1 MKLSNLLVPTDFSD
15 QASAT
20 LHYALLLAKETG
32 AVLHVLNSYYIPI
45 NTIETDYVADQAI
58 WLEQSRQRALEE
70 MQLLEERYLKESGV
84 IYETHVH
91 PGPDMGDINETIRE
105 KKIDLVVMGT
115 QHGGDLEHFF
125 GELYTHA
132 IRHAKAPVL
141 LVPET
146 SAYVRPQQVVFTTDL
161 KPLENQAP
169 LENLAGILANFNPQL
184 TMLHVHKAG
193 EEPEEKQKD
202 EFKELSANLASFSP
216 RLVLV
221 EADDIQ
227 DGILGYAKQAHT
239 DWLVAISHNY
249 GLLEGLFHS
258 SHTKKLAR
266 QTPVPLLVSH
276 E

>member
-1 MKLSNLLVPTDFSD
+1 MKLRNLLVPTDFSD

-20 LHYALLLAKETG
+20 LQYALMLAKDTG

-58 WLEQSRQRALEE
+58 WLEQSRQRAMEE
-70 MQLLEERYLKESGV
+70 MQLLEQQQLKDSGV

-141 LVPET
+141 LVPEAT
-146 SAYVRPQQVVFTTDL
+146 AYVRPQQVVFTTDL
-161 KPLENQAP
+161 KPLDNQAP
-169 LENLAGILANFNPQL
+169 LRNLAGILANFNPQL
-184 TMLHVHKAG
+184 IMLHVHEAG
-193 EEPEEKQKD
+193 EEADEKQKE
-202 EFKELSANLASFSP
+202 EFNRVSSSLANLRP

-221 EADDIQ
+221 EADEIEE
-227 DGILGYAKQAHT
+227 GILAFVKQQRT

-258 SHTKKLAR
+258 SRTKKLAR